1 LLKISKRERALLF
14 VLMWAL
20 AVSAA
25 GIVCYF
31 KVEEMS
37 ALQQKT
43 ALLEKQ
49 VQKSTLKAPNSDD
62 LLKKKELLMQRIGTE
77 KEKYY
82 YADEIDPYKFSTVIK
97 NILSEKG
104 LYIKKYQTIEVKERT
119 YLEYSVSGD
128 ALQLAAF
135 LRVVAGSEK
144 YWSIPFLSIDA
155 RKGDGTVDAVF
166 RINYETIDEKNY

>member
-14 VLMWAL
+14 VLLWVL
-20 AVSAA
+20 AAFAA
-25 GIVCYF
+25 GIVSYF
-31 KVEEMS
+31 KIEEMT
-37 ALQQKT
+37 ALGQKT
-43 ALLEKQ
+43 DMLEKQ
-49 VQKSTLKAPNSDD
+49 VQKLTLKAPNSDD
-62 LLKKKELLMQRIGTE
+62 LIGEKDRLMQSIGTE

-82 YADEIDPYKFSTVIK
+82 YTDEIDPYQFSIILK
-97 NILSEKG
+97 KILSETG

-135 LRVVAGSEK
+135 LRVVSDSEK
-144 YWSIPFLSIDA
+144 YWSIPFLSINA

-166 RINYETIDEKNY
+166 RINYETIDEKDY